1 VNAWEWQ
8 AGNASGIH
16 GERRTARRHAAAA
29 LRAGDAENAELQMIT
44 VVTDT
49 PTLEDRHVPV
59 NGTKMRGRRHGRGV
73 RWRPD
78 AVAA

>member
-1 VNAWEWQ
+1 VNAWAWS
-8 AGNASGIH
+8 AGNASGLS
-16 GERRTARRHAAAA
+16 GERRTARRHAAAV
-29 LRAGDAENAELQMIT
+29 LRSGGAENAELQMVI

-59 NGTKMRGRRHGRGV
+59 SGTKMRGRRHGRGV